1 MAKVFEPQHGRS
13 CKRNKVKVEKL
24 PLAAA
29 LRIVAILL
37 LSAHVR
43 AQTIASKFSLHLDR
57 PIELVAEENY
67 VMQQPAPA
75 AIPFRPTISAS
86 AYAAAKQAAASYYS
100 PLAKMPAPFAPVP
113 TTPPT
118 TAFKN
123 FNGATDVD
131 NLWPPDTEG
140 AVGATQFVE
149 TTNSHINIFNKSDAS
164 LAKSV
169 SLATFFNYTAQTLFD
184 PRVVY
189 DPVWKRWIVSA
200 DANPESST
208 VQKFF
213 FAISKTSNATGAF
226 YVYSTNVTEVF

>member
-37 LSAHVR
+37 LPVHVR

-100 PLAKMPAPFAPVP
+100 PLAKKPAPFAPVP
-113 TTPPT
+113 ATPPT
-118 TAFKN
+118 TVFKN

-131 NLWPPDTEG
+131 NL
-140 AVGATQFVE
+140 
-149 TTNSHINIFNKSDAS
+149 
-164 LAKSV
+164 
-169 SLATFFNYTAQTLFD
+169 
-184 PRVVY
+184 
-189 DPVWKRWIVSA
+189 
-200 DANPESST
+200 
-208 VQKFF
+208 
-213 FAISKTSNATGAF
+213 
-226 YVYSTNVTEVF
+226 